1 MNTFINPTHF
11 KMTITKDPV
20 IESLEETL
28 QRVNSLSPSTVKEII
43 SLSEKYLFRC
53 DGNDVSPSD
62 FDDLVENEFGFSDY
76 TLSTIIVDGEIGNI
90 FDYLKGDLEDEEG
103 EEKAMKL
110 LRDIDDVVYQKGY
123 RKEET

>member
-20 IESLEETL
+20 IKSLEETL

-53 DGNDVSPSD
+53 DGNDFCPID
-62 FDDLVENEFGFSDY
+62 FDDLVVNEFGFSDY

-110 LRDIDDVVYQKGY
+110 LRDIDVVVYQKGY
-123 RKEET
+123 RKEEN

>member
-1 MNTFINPTHF
+1 
-11 KMTITKDPV
+11 MTITKDPV
-20 IESLEETL
+20 IKSLEETL

-53 DGNDVSPSD
+53 DGNDVCPID

-76 TLSTIIVDGEIGNI
+76 TLSTIIVDGEIGNV

-123 RKEET
+123 RKEEN